1 MDQSF
6 FVGDNICL
14 LHNMTAV
21 TDLHPICHK
30 YVSMDGSTSLSAGW
44 KTSMAGVWGNI
55 FGGAHCR
62 CIQILMNIQIYG
74 DIIQLFP
81 ASREKECLEK
91 YLVGTEKKI
100 KYRMNNFKM
109 AQKILFSHI

>member
-1 MDQSF
+1 
-6 FVGDNICL
+6 
-14 LHNMTAV
+14 
-21 TDLHPICHK
+21 
-30 YVSMDGSTSLSAGW
+30 
-44 KTSMAGVWGNI
+44 
-55 FGGAHCR
+55 
-62 CIQILMNIQIYG
+62 MNIQIYG

-91 YLVGTEKKI
+91 YLVGTEMKI